1 MEICTKYFEIV
12 RTCDTISVSIFV
24 QIVEVCYDFRV

>member
-1 MEICTKYFEIV
+1 MKYFEIV

-24 QIVEVCYDFRV
+24 QIVEVQYGFCV